1 MKWIGQHIWDF
12 VSRFRSKIYLEDIE
26 NAGSDTDAFLVKKAD
41 GEVAYRSGSEVLSD
55 IGGASSASDITAV
68 TITTDSGGGAAA
80 SDTGGSA
87 DFSILGSNGV
97 GVTNSGTTITAVAVP
112 GEIDHDSLLNFASNE
127 HFTQA
132 NIVATGTITSGTWE
146 GTAIASAYLDAD
158 TAHLSGDQT
167 FTGKKQIDKR
177 SFSKTSDTHWEY
189 QGDVLYFGSGSTT
202 QGQLCYLKED
212 GSWGTADADG
222 AATGGDADRDA
233 MGMLAI
239 ALGTDPDVD
248 GMLLRGTITMDVD
261 MGDIGNPVYV
271 STAAGRL
278 TPTAPTASGDFVR
291 VCGYCLDG
299 TDGQIWFNPDSAWVE
314 IG

>member
-1 MKWIGQHIWDF
+1 MTSAAIQDE
-12 VSRFRSKIYLEDIE
+12 VLASAPAVTL
-26 NAGSDTDAFLVKKAD
+26 AGSLDYLTISGQELTRNAIDLAADVTGVLPSANLDT
-41 GEVAYRSGSEVLSD
+41 
-55 IGGASSASDITAV
+55 
-68 TITTDSGGGAAA
+68 
-80 SDTGGSA
+80 
-87 DFSILGSNGV
+87 
-97 GVTNSGTTITAVAVP
+97 
-112 GEIDHDSLLNFASNE
+112 
-127 HFTQA
+127 
-132 NIVATGTITSGTWE
+132 
-146 GTAIASAYLDAD
+146 D

-177 SFSKTSDTHWEY
+177 SFSKTSTTHWEY
-189 QGDVLYFGSGSTT
+189 QGDVLYFGNGSTT

-222 AATGGDADRDA
+222 AATGVDADRDA

-248 GMLLRGTITMDVD
+248 GMLLRGTITVDTD

-271 STAAGRL
+271 STTPGRL
-278 TPTAPTASGDFVR
+278 TSSAPTASGDFVR

-299 TDGQIWFNPDSAWVE
+299 TNGQIWFNPDSAWVE